1 MRLSLNRIEAKFK
14 ELQNNKKKAFMP
26 YICAGDPTLDL
37 SRKLLLT
44 LEKAG
49 ADLIEFGIPFSDPV
63 ADGPTIQKASER
75 SLDHGTSLD
84 QILNLVSDLR
94 SETDIPITLMG
105 YYNPIFQMGVEG
117 FCQRAMEVGA
127 DGVIIVDLPPEE
139 AEALLEAVSD
149 CDLATI
155 FLVAPTST
163 SNRIVRIAEL
173 SKGFIYCVSVTGVTG
188 VRNVISD
195 EVRSMV
201 TEIRKHTGKPI
212 CVGFGVS
219 TPDQA
224 KRVAQIADGVIV
236 GSAIVKVIEENLDD
250 ESAMLLN
257 VKRFAEGLAKS
268 VKEITVP

>member
-14 ELQNNKKKAFMP
+14 ELQNENKKAFMP

-49 ADLIEFGIPFSDPV
+49 ADLIEFGIPFSDPI
-63 ADGPTIQKASER
+63 ADGPIIQKASER
-75 SLDHGTSLD
+75 SLCHGTSLN

-94 SETDIPITLMG
+94 NETNIPITLMG
-105 YYNPIFQMGVEG
+105 YYNPIFQMGVGE
-117 FCQRAMEVGA
+117 FCQRAADVGA
-127 DGVIIVDLPPEE
+127 DGIIIPDLPPEE
-139 AEALLEAVSD
+139 AETLLEAVSN

-188 VRNVISD
+188 VRDVISG

-201 TEIRKHTGKPI
+201 TEIRKYTEKPI

-219 TPDQA
+219 TPMQA
-224 KRVAQIADGVIV
+224 QQVAQVADGVIV
-236 GSAIVKVIEENLDD
+236 GSAIIKVIEENLDD

-257 VKRFAEGLAKS
+257 VKRFAEGLVKG
-268 VKEITVP
+268 VKEIVVQ

>member
-1 MRLSLNRIEAKFK
+1 LNRIEAKFK

-75 SLDHGTSLD
+75 SLYHGTSLD

-163 SNRIVRIAEL
+163 SNRIVRIAKL
-173 SKGFIYCVSVTGVTG
+173 SKGFIYCVLVTGVTG

>member
-75 SLDHGTSLD
+75 SLYHGTSLD
-84 QILNLVSDLR
+84 QILNLVLDLR

-127 DGVIIVDLPPEE
+127 DGIIIVDLPPEE
-139 AEALLEAVSD
+139 AEPLLEAVSD

-195 EVRSMV
+195 EVGSMV

>member
-1 MRLSLNRIEAKFK
+1 MGLSLNRIETKFR
-14 ELQNNKKKAFMP
+14 ELQNNNKKAFMP

-49 ADLIEFGIPFSDPV
+49 ADLIEFGIPFSDPI
-63 ADGPTIQKASER
+63 ADGPIIQKASER
-75 SLDHGTSLD
+75 SLCNGTSVD
-84 QILNLVSDLR
+84 QVLNLVLNLR
-94 SETDIPITLMG
+94 NETDIPITLMG
-105 YYNPIFQMGVEG
+105 YYNPIFQMGVDT
-117 FCQRAMEVGA
+117 FCERAMNVGV
-127 DGVIIVDLPPEE
+127 DGIIIPDLPPEE
-139 AEALLEAVSD
+139 AEPLLEAVSG

-163 SNRIVRIAEL
+163 YKRIVKIAEL

-188 VRNVISD
+188 VRDVISV

-201 TEIRKHTGKPI
+201 AEIRKHTEKPI

-224 KRVAQIADGVIV
+224 QQLAQIADGVIV
-236 GSAIVKVIEENLDD
+236 GSAIVKIIEENLDD
-250 ESAMLLN
+250 ELAMLLN
-257 VKRFAEGLAKS
+257 VERFAEGLSKG
-268 VKEITVP
+268 VKEIIAP